1 MLQHELRDFE
11 GIRGIGPSRAEALR
25 AMGICSLRDLL
36 CFFPQS
42 YEDHRHLL
50 TPDSREEETGV
61 VEGLISRSP
70 ESFYFHGT
78 SRVTAMLSTKSH
90 QIRLCWFN
98 QPWMARSLPLK
109 TGIRLYGRI
118 SRQNGF
124 IRMVNPRLITDQ
136 DIIPVYRKIQ
146 GIPGKLLRDWI
157 EIALKRRSELFPE
170 WMPDKVIQDF
180 HLIHLDEAV
189 FQIHFP
195 ENEAQLT
202 AARRRLNCDGMITY
216 LSYIFRHKQR
226 HDFGIPFQITA
237 AEENEYWKNLPFQPT
252 AGQRRALHDI
262 AEDLKSMSS
271 MKRLLQGDVGCGKT
285 AVAFGAIYLAWK
297 SGHQASMMAPT
308 EILARQH
315 YLNALHTLEPL
326 GIRCALLTSEIRGKE
341 REEILAGLEKGQ
353 IHILFGTHALISRT
367 VHFQDLQLTITD
379 EQHRFGVLQR
389 SALEKK
395 GAVNRITYPHV
406 LVMSAT
412 PIPRSLALILYGD
425 LDITVIDELPSG
437 RIPVKTRIVPE
448 EKRNDMYRFVAAA
461 VSQGRQAYIV
471 CPRVEETE
479 TESEKEESHPQKSVQ
494 GLYQDLKHGALS
506 GLKLGITWGSQKADE
521 KQNVLDS
528 FMQGKI
534 QVLISTTVIEV
545 GINNP
550 NATIMII
557 ENAERFGLSQ
567 LHQLRGRVGRGRE
580 ESWCFLMTENEEKL
594 RILCDTT
601 DGFLISRKDLEIRGP
616 GDFMGTRQ
624 SGAPAFPGIQGDM
637 RLLGEISDYLKKLRQ
652 DPDQSDIMDKL
663 EEHAEQHFTDT
674 ENTIALN

>member
-1 MLQHELRDFE
+1 MLQDGLGDFD
-11 GIRGIGPSRAEALR
+11 GIRGIGPSRAKALR
-25 AMGICSLRDLL
+25 AMGISSLRDLL

-50 TPDSREEETGV
+50 TSDGRADETGV
-61 VEGLISRSP
+61 AEGIISKCP
-70 ESFYFHGT
+70 GSFYFHGT
-78 SRVTAMLSTKSH
+78 SRVTAVLETENQS
-90 QIRLCWFN
+90 IRLCWFN

-118 SRQNGF
+118 TRQDG
-124 IRMVNPRLITDQ
+124 IPRMVNPRLINDE

-146 GIPGKLLRDWI
+146 GIPGKMLRNWM
-157 EIALKRRSELFPE
+157 EIALEKRHVLFPE
-170 WMPDKVIQDF
+170 WMPEKVIHDF
-180 HLIHLDEAV
+180 HLISLEEAV
-189 FQIHFP
+189 YQIHFP
-195 ENEAQLT
+195 ESDQQLS

-216 LSYIFRHKQR
+216 LSYVFRHKQR
-226 HDFGIPFQITA
+226 QDFGIPFQITA
-237 AEENEYWKNLPFQPT
+237 AEEDEYWNTLPFHPT
-252 AGQRRALHDI
+252 EGQRRALHDI
-262 AEDLKSMSS
+262 AEDLTNRRS

-297 SGHQASMMAPT
+297 NGHQSSMMAPT

-315 YLNALHTLEPL
+315 YLNAARTLEPL
-326 GIRCALLTSEIRGKE
+326 GIHCALLTSDIRGKE
-341 REEILAGLEKGQ
+341 RKEILSRLEKGQ
-353 IHILFGTHALISRT
+353 IHVLFGTHALISQT

-395 GAVNRITYPHV
+395 GAVSGITYPHV

-425 LDITVIDELPSG
+425 LEITVIDELPAG

-448 EKRNDMYRFVAAA
+448 EKRADMYRFLTDV
-461 VSQGRQAYIV
+461 VRQGRQVYMV
-471 CPRVEETE
+471 CPKVEETE
-479 TESEKEESHPQKSVQ
+479 AESDKEEFHPQKSVQ

-506 GLKLGITWGSQKADE
+506 GLKLGITWGNQKSDE
-521 KQNVLDS
+521 KQNVLDR
-528 FMQGKI
+528 FMQGEI

-545 GINNP
+545 GVNNP
-550 NATIMII
+550 NASIMII

-567 LHQLRGRVGRGRE
+567 LHQLRGRVGRGKE
-580 ESWCFLMTENEEKL
+580 ESWCFLMTDNEEKL

-616 GDFMGTRQ
+616 GDLMGTRQ
-624 SGAPAFPGIQGDM
+624 SGAPVFPGVQGDL
-637 RLLGEISDYLKKLRQ
+637 RLLGEISEYLKKIRQ
-652 DPDQSDIMDKL
+652 DPDQSDIIDRL
-663 EEHAEQHFTDT
+663 EEHAEQCFT
-674 ENTIALN
+674 EAKHTIALN